1 MSGGPAGAASVAAG
15 SGPSPLPVL
24 GSPTSAMRAVL
35 SASALLAALATRGMG
50 QEPAPA
56 ATPIPRP
63 ASADLPSLRAGRLAA
78 PIRLDGI
85 LDEPAWA
92 AADSIANL
100 VQIVP
105 AQGAAPSGR
114 TVVRVLAS
122 ADVLVVGIQA
132 YDPDPAGI
140 VSYARAR
147 DAELE
152 QEDHVV
158 VVLDT
163 YLDGRSGYAFT
174 INPAGARR
182 DAVVTNAGEDEDSN
196 WDAAWEAATAR
207 AATGWSAEIRIPIK
221 SLMFRR
227 GLTEWGFNVQRRV
240 QRLQETA
247 RWASPV
253 RDYQVTQTSRAG
265 RLTDLPDFDLG
276 LGLSVRPAVT
286 GGGGRGAPAA
296 RFTGQEDA
304 SLDVTQRLGAN
315 TLAQVTVNTDF
326 AETEVDTRQL
336 NLTRFPL
343 YFPEKRTFFL
353 EGSDIFVF
361 GSRIDETVSPFFSR
375 RIGLLGGREVPIRVG
390 AKVHGRLANTNF
402 GALIVRTGGVDS
414 LAPAATLGV
423 VRLRQNVL
431 DESSLGMIATFGDP
445 GGAHRSWLGGV
456 DLIYTTSRFAGD
468 KNFLAALWGLATDRA
483 GLGGPARAVGARLD
497 YPNDLWDVNAS
508 YRYVDS
514 TFQPSLGF
522 VPRPGAQAASLSV
535 AFKPRPR
542 DFIGVRQMFF
552 ELEGALVADQRGR
565 WESYELAVMP
575 LSWQLES
582 GEGFE
587 TGVSREGERLV
598 EPFEVANGVV
608 IPAGQYGFTRWQ
620 LTAGLAEKHR
630 LSGYVEWRFGGF
642 YDGTLHSW
650 EVGVSWRPNALLI
663 FDLSGERNLGRLPAG
678 RFVEDLVGLR
688 TRVNFSSDLQLT
700 SYVQYDTE
708 GRSVGTNTR
717 LRWTFSPL
725 GDLFVVYNHN
735 VSTAGRRWAFESNQL
750 AVKVQYAWRW

>member
-1 MSGGPAGAASVAAG
+1 LRSKFDPMRPIVLVTLSVLALASPAAAQQPDPRPSAALPTPGAA
-15 SGPSPLPVL
+15 P
-24 GSPTSAMRAVL
+24 PT
-35 SASALLAALATRGMG
+35 
-50 QEPAPA
+50 
-56 ATPIPRP
+56 
-63 ASADLPSLRAGRLAA
+63 LRAGRLAGL
-78 PIRLDGI
+78 IRLDGI
-85 LDEPAWA
+85 LDEPAWG

-100 VQIVP
+100 VQTVP
-105 AQGAAPSGR
+105 AQGAAPTGR
-114 TVVRVLAS
+114 TVVRVLAGP
-122 ADVLVVGIQA
+122 DVLLVGIRA
-132 YDPDPAGI
+132 DDPEPAGI

-147 DAELE
+147 DADLE

-182 DAVVTNAGEDEDSN
+182 DAVVTNQGEDEDSN
-196 WDAAWEAATAR
+196 WDAVWEAATAR
-207 AATGWSAEIRIPIK
+207 TATGWSAEIRIPVR

-227 GLTEWGFNVQRRV
+227 GLTEWGFNVQRRI

-276 LGLSVRPAVT
+276 IGLSVRPAVS
-286 GGGGRGAPAA
+286 GGGGRDAPGAT
-296 RFTGQEDA
+296 FTDRADA

-315 TLAQVTVNTDF
+315 TLAQATVNTDF
-326 AETEVDTRQL
+326 AETEVDTRQV

-353 EGSDIFVF
+353 EGTDIFAF
-361 GSRIDETVSPFFSR
+361 GSRIEEEVSPFFSR
-375 RIGLLGGREVPIRVG
+375 RIGLMSGQQVPIRVG

-402 GALIVRTGGVDS
+402 GALVVRTGAVDS

-431 DESSLGMIATFGDP
+431 QESSLGMIATFGDP
-445 GGAHRSWLGGV
+445 RGASRSWLGGA
-456 DLIYTTSRFAGD
+456 DLIYKTSRFAGD
-468 KNFLAALWGLATDRA
+468 KNFLAALWGLAMDRA
-483 GLGGPARAVGARLD
+483 GLGGPAHAAGARLD

-508 YRYVDS
+508 YRFVDS

-522 VPRPGAQAASLSV
+522 VPRPGVHAADVGIS
-535 AFKPRPR
+535 FQPRPR

-552 ELEGALVADQRGR
+552 ELEGSLVTDLRGR
-565 WESYELAVMP
+565 WESYALDLMP
-575 LSWQLES
+575 FAWQLES

-587 TGVSREGERLV
+587 AGVSREGERLV
-598 EPFEVANGVV
+598 EPFEVASGVV
-608 IPAGQYGFTRWQ
+608 IPPGPYDFTRWHV
-620 LTAGLAEKHR
+620 TAGLAEKR
-630 LSGYVEWRFGGF
+630 KLSGFVEWRFGGF
-642 YDGTLHSW
+642 YDGTLQQI
-650 EVGVSWRPNALLI
+650 ELGANWRPSALLI
-663 FDLSGERNLGRLPAG
+663 FELSAERNVGRVSAGRL
-678 RFVEDLVGLR
+678 VQDLVGVR
-688 TRVNFSSDLQLT
+688 GRVNVSPDLQLD

-708 GRSVGTNTR
+708 SRSVGTNTR

-735 VSTAGRRWAFESNQL
+735 VSTAGVRWAFESNQL